1 MLLYISGFNSTPKPW
16 IPVTLK
22 EQLDQNEVVYY
33 VLKNVL
39 SEDLKNLREIITQS
53 QDNLIL
59 IGHSTGGFLAL
70 TLLREFD
77 KVIAAHCINPAFNLI
92 DALDKNPDAINFLK
106 ERSLILEIMQANADY
121 FKSPSPVCL
130 YQGMLDDRVDIPY
143 NEKMMLALAG
153 HVYRYPDLAHKF
165 DQDGFRMIL
174 RDVRASC

>member
-39 SEDLKNLREIITQS
+39 SEDLKNLREI
-53 QDNLIL
+53 
-59 IGHSTGGFLAL
+59 
-70 TLLREFD
+70 
-77 KVIAAHCINPAFNLI
+77 
-92 DALDKNPDAINFLK
+92 
-106 ERSLILEIMQANADY
+106 MQANEDY

-153 HVYRYPDLAHKF
+153 HVYRYPDLGHKF
-165 DQDGFRMIL
+165 DQSGFRMTL